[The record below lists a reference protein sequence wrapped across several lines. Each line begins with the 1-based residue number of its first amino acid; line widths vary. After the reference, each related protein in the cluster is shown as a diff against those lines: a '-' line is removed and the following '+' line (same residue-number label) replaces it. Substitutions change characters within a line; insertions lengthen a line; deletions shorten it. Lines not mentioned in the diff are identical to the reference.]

1 MPVIAKA
8 TADTP
13 RELAPSGL
21 LQAVCA
27 FVEDVG
33 LQKTE
38 YKGETKIQHKV
49 IVIWEI
55 DEKEAA
61 MEDGRRFMI
70 SKRYTLSLSDKAN
83 LRKDLETWRGK
94 KFSTEEL
101 EGFDVENLIGANC
114 LLNVIHA
121 ESGGKTYANINGVMP
136 LKSGMTKIKP
146 VNTEVPKWVSEVRAK
161 AVQPDNTPPQAPP
174 PHDLDNLPF

>member
-8 TADTP
+8 TAETP
-13 RELAPSGL
+13 KELPPSGL
-21 LQAVCA
+21 LQAVCV

-38 YKGETKIQHKV
+38 YKGEVKIQHKV

-55 DEKEAA
+55 DDKEAT

-94 KFSTEEL
+94 KFTEDEL
-101 EGFDVENLIGANC
+101 QGFDVEKLIGANC
-114 LLNVIHA
+114 LLNVMHE
-121 ESGGKTYANINGVMP
+121 ESAGKTYANIKGVMP
-136 LKSGMTKIKP
+136 LKSGMAKIQP
-146 VNTEVPKWVSEVRAK
+146 VNTEVPKWVNEVRAK
-161 AVQPDNTPPQAPP
+161 ALHPDNAPPSAPP
-174 PHDLDNLPF
+174 PHTEDDLPF